1 MTKHT
6 DKKTHMMPSGK
17 NMKGEKHK
25 KNLGGLIGLGADKLL
40 KDSEGARSFTK
51 NLGLGGKLLGSYYDK
66 KADSKDKKT
75 GSEQTTQ
82 VVAKK
87 NGGPIKKAFIG
98 GMFKKSATATASSDG
113 GGSGGSD
120 SSLMG
125 LLGKSG
131 LLKSFKDV
139 TVLGNTSAKPLG
151 NLQTKQVTAKRE
163 GGMVRGGRA
172 EIKGTRPAKL
182 T

>member
-40 KDSEGARSFTK
+40 KSSEGARSLTK

-66 KADSKDKKT
+66 KTDSKDKTT
-75 GSEQTTQ
+75 GQ
-82 VVAKK
+82 VTAKQK
-87 NGGPIKKAFIG
+87 GGSVKKAFIG
-98 GMFKKSATATASSDG
+98 GMFKKTATATPSSDG
-113 GGSGGSD
+113 GGSGVSD

-131 LLKSFKDV
+131 LFKSFKNKNV
-139 TVLGNTSAKPLG
+139 TYSGDTSAKPLG
-151 NLQTKQVTAKRE
+151 DLQTKQVTAKQM

>member
-1 MTKHT
+1 M
-6 DKKTHMMPSGK
+6 KKPKRFYPEEFELKEDRRRAPVITEEIKEIRERAPIIEDRDPEEFEYNLKMKKGGKVKMHKMPGGK
-17 NMKGEKHK
+17 IMKDSDMKK

-40 KDSEGARSFTK
+40 KNSEGVRSFTK

-66 KADSKDKKT
+66 K
-75 GSEQTTQ
+75 
-82 VVAKK
+82 
-87 NGGPIKKAFIG
+87 
-98 GMFKKSATATASSDG
+98 
-113 GGSGGSD
+113 
-120 SSLMG
+120 
-125 LLGKSG
+125 
-131 LLKSFKDV
+131 KDV

-151 NLQTKQVTAKRE
+151 DLQTKQVTAKQM